1 MAIKTSEHYENYLKR
16 LENRN
21 LGNRF
26 TGRYGGISRKI
37 QKGFVESGKK
47 TEAAFKK
54 AGASP
59 QAIAASE
66 QGRTGELLKSSSEL
80 FAGLAEKDI
89 ARDTALGEKK
99 DELKLKIDFAK
110 DQEKEQ
116 REAKEKAMWGT
127 VAKVA
132 GVGASFIPG
141 IGGAIAPALGE
152 VASGVIQEDPT
163 EILGGALNIAKG
175 ISATSQLKEDKE
187 FAQMFSNELLPTLSN
202 IEDDTDREM
211 ILSQARINQT
221 MMSKAEFG
229 NWWDT
234 ISAQYMPQANVQDV
248 IPQEPQREQY
258 PAYPSNQYPI

>member
-1 MAIKTSEHYENYLKR
+1 MAVKTSEFYEDYLKR
-16 LENRN
+16 LEKRN
-21 LGNRF
+21 LQNRF

-37 QKGFVESGKK
+37 QKGFTEVGRKS
-47 TEAAFKK
+47 EAAFKK
-54 AGASP
+54 AGLSP
-59 QAIAASE
+59 QAIAAAE
-66 QGRTGELLKSSSEL
+66 TGRTGELLKSSSEL
-80 FAGLAEKDI
+80 YADLAEKDI
-89 ARDTALGEKK
+89 SRDMAFGEKK
-99 DELKLKIDFAK
+99 DELQLKIDIAK
-110 DQEKEQ
+110 SQEEEQ
-116 REAKEKAMWGT
+116 EEAKKKAMWGT

-141 IGGAIAPALGE
+141 LSAIAPALGE

-187 FAQMFSNELLPTLSN
+187 FAQMFSNELLPTLLSIKDEN
-202 IEDDTDREM
+202 KRKM
-211 ILSQARINQT
+211 ILDQARINQT

-234 ISAQYMPQANVQDV
+234 ISAEYMPQENVQNV